1 MKRGLPTSYNVQYPK
16 SYAEI
21 AMKSNFQNIGNN
33 HAIDSQGNFR
43 QNHFGRT
50 PDLSRHRTTEDDP
63 YRVTVKVGEKEYSG
77 QGLTLQSAKHNAAT
91 K

>member
-1 MKRGLPTSYNVQYPK
+1 MKRGLPTIYNVQYPN
-16 SYAEI
+16 SYNEI

-43 QNHFGRT
+43 QNRFGRT
-50 PDLSRHRTTEDDP
+50 MDLSRHRTTEDDP
-63 YRVTVKVGEKEYSG
+63 YRVTLKIGEKEYIGS
-77 QGLTLQSAKHNAAT
+77 GLTLQLAKHNAAA

>member
-1 MKRGLPTSYNVQYPK
+1 
-16 SYAEI
+16 
-21 AMKSNFQNIGNN
+21 MKSNFQNIGNN

-43 QNHFGRT
+43 QGRFGRN

-63 YRVTVKVGEKEYSG
+63 YRVAVKVGETEYHG
-77 QGLTLQSAKHNAAT
+77 TGLTMQSAKHDAAS